1 MRDEFFLGE
10 EMQSGADVTA
20 TDVLFGVLN
29 PDAPFNNVAD
39 LAHGSHR
46 MRVRTP
52 NRATENPV
60 WSQISN
66 ALKRLGFRSRNFPA
80 QLVSETS
87 RACTIRVRRSSLER
101 L

>member
-1 MRDEFFLGE
+1 MRDEFFLGK

-39 LAHGSHR
+39 LAHGSQR

-60 WSQISN
+60 WSKVSN
-66 ALKRLGFRSRNFPA
+66 ALKRLGFRARNFPGTA
-80 QLVSETS
+80 GF
-87 RACTIRVRRSSLER
+87 
-101 L
+101 